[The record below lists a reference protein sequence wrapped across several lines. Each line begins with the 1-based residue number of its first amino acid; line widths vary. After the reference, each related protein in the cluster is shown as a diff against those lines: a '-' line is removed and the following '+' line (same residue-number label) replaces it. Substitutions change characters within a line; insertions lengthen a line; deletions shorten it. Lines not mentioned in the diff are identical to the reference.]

1 MGAVTGVVVLLVPVL
16 ALAAL
21 AVWYCSVAQT
31 RRHRAL
37 EVVTW
42 LQAGLAGRGRVVGT
56 RWQGA
61 TELLASLDLE
71 SHRLYSASAHVR
83 LGGPRCLD
91 LLTLCCDLDYPPSFE
106 IEVTCERWKLVPADA
121 PPNFGEGPH
130 VQTRRLGVYVVT
142 AEQRVTE
149 NYRELMRSL
158 LNSRQLRVE
167 RLRLR
172 PVSPHLEL
180 SLNLNFTSPPPPG
193 PLFRLLQRLAQVA
206 PQYSR

>member
-1 MGAVTGVVVLLVPVL
+1 MLVPVL

-21 AVWYCSVAQT
+21 AVWYRSLRLT

-42 LQAGLAGRGRVVGT
+42 LQGGVAGRGRVLGT
-56 RWQGA
+56 RWVGPA
-61 TELLASLDLE
+61 ELLAPLDLE
-71 SHRLYSASAHVR
+71 SHRLYSSSAHVR
-83 LGGPRCLD
+83 LGGPSCPD
-91 LLTLCCDLDYPPSFE
+91 FLTLRCDLDYPPSFA

-121 PPNFGEGPH
+121 PPNFGEGPR
-130 VQTRRLGVYVVT
+130 VQTRRLGVYMVT
-142 AEQRVTE
+142 AEHRVTQ

-158 LNSRQLRVE
+158 LNSKGLQLE
-167 RLRLR
+167 RLLLS

-180 SLNLNFTSPPPPG
+180 SLNVDFASPPPPG
-193 PLFRLLQRLAQVA
+193 PLFRLLQRLAEVT